1 MSRKWVIWLNF
12 GLVAFVL
19 LIAFAAVGVSF
30 SRVGEIPVSEAAPK
44 PKILPQNAFE
54 LSKSS
59 YDAIGPSLFA
69 LKFTPPKMQ
78 LPDLRKLLTY
88 YGPNGRP
95 DMNLNSDAVYFGL
108 ANTKEQGSMS
118 PGDRLYLLFD
128 RTQTPPRYIFS
139 PGNSPTTLWIETK
152 PSESSTLVS
161 VAMMNEEGNVV
172 REPATRSQFDL
183 PQKEFAQFRRG
194 TQWKI
199 GENRVD
205 GTLLARQKAK
215 WYGSDKF
222 FERHGG
228 EEYEEVAKKQRVDF
242 ADGDEI
248 YSIYLT
254 KGESIIWNGDR
265 WQEADL
271 GPETEGKPLLQLKK
285 VADRLLT
292 FDLWNGDG
300 THKVVLNLLRSQE
313 RWSPQKIQQD
323 FRFVS
328 ARTRSQ
334 YVFEVDKGK
343 MVLAPQDWLVKTES
357 GWEKLDTIEEID
369 NFVDRKLQGPLF
381 IFDGVEKRDDH
392 QVLVGTLFNS
402 SRTDM
407 KQIELDIPQSSITV
421 IQAPKNMDKIM
432 GNGDEH
438 QNSSLF
444 NGNQ

>member
-12 GLVAFVL
+12 GLAGFVVL
-19 LIAFAAVGVSF
+19 LAVIALGAGF
-30 SRVGEIPVSEAAPK
+30 SRSGEIHVSEAAPK
-44 PKILPQNAFE
+44 PKVLPQNAFKLE
-54 LSKSS
+54 KSS
-59 YDAIGPSLFA
+59 YDAIGSTLFT
-69 LKFTPPKMQ
+69 LKFSPPKMQ

-95 DMNLNSDAVYFGL
+95 DLNLNSDAVYFGL
-108 ANTKEQGSMS
+108 ANTKDQGSVS
-118 PGDRLYLLFD
+118 PGNRLYLLFD
-128 RTQTPPRYIFS
+128 RTQNPPRYIFS
-139 PGNSPTTLWIETK
+139 PGNSPTTLWIEAK
-152 PSESSTLVS
+152 PSDSGAEVT
-161 VAMMNEEGNVV
+161 VAMMNEEGDIV

-183 PQKEFAQFRRG
+183 PQKEFAQFHRG
-194 TQWKI
+194 AQWKI

-228 EEYEEVAKKQRVDF
+228 DEYEEMAKKQRVDF
-242 ADGDEI
+242 SDGEEV
-248 YSIYLT
+248 YSVYLS
-254 KGESIIWNGDR
+254 KGDSVFWDGER
-265 WQEADL
+265 WQVAEL
-271 GPETEGKPLLQLKK
+271 GPQTEGKPLMQLKK

-343 MVLAPQDWLVKTES
+343 MTLAPQDWLVKTDS

-369 NFVDRKLQGPLF
+369 DFVERKVQGPLF
-381 IFDGVEKRDDH
+381 VFDGVEKRDDR

-402 SRTDM
+402 SRTDL
-407 KQIELDIPQSSITV
+407 KQIELDVPQSSITV

-432 GNGDEH
+432 GNGDEP

-444 NGNQ
+444 NGN